1 MNYELLI
8 IGGGPAGL
16 TAGLYAARAGLKTLL
31 LEMAAPG
38 GQAASTEMIDNYPG
52 FPEGISGP
60 ELMMKFMAQAERFG
74 LESKY
79 EEVLEVNF
87 SPREK
92 IVKTVSGEYSAKA
105 AIIASGA
112 SPRELGVPGEK
123 EYRGRGVSYCATCD
137 GAFFRNKR
145 VLVVGGGD
153 AAVEEGIFLTKF
165 ASQVILAHRRDALRA
180 TKVLQDRVLANKKM
194 ELRFNTTVEEIKG
207 GRQVEMVRL
216 KEQAGKTTEEPVD
229 GVFVFVGTKPNT
241 GFLGHFVA
249 LDENRHVMTNETLG
263 ASVAGVFAAV
273 DVRSKFLR
281 QISTAVGDGAVAA
294 MAAERWLVEQ
304 SHSWRLL

>member
-1 MNYELLI
+1 MNRDLLI

-38 GQAASTEMIDNYPG
+38 GQAAVTDTIDNYPG

-74 LESKY
+74 LETRY
-79 EEVLEVNF
+79 EGVLEVNF

-92 IVKTVSGEYSAKA
+92 LVKTDGGDYVAQA
-105 AIIASGA
+105 VIIASGA

-123 EYRGRGVSYCATCD
+123 EFRGRGVSYCATCD

-165 ASQVILAHRRDALRA
+165 ASQVILVHRREALRA
-180 TKVLQDRVLANKKM
+180 TRVLQDRALANEKM
-194 ELRFNTTVEEIKG
+194 ELRFNAVVEEIRG
-207 GRQVEMVRL
+207 GRLVESVRL
-216 KEQAGKTTEEPVD
+216 KDTTTGDVLDEPID
-229 GVFVFVGTKPNT
+229 GVFIFVGTEPNT
-241 GFLGHFVA
+241 GFLGQAVT
-249 LDENRHVMTNETLG
+249 LDERGYVLTNETLG
-263 ASVAGVFAAV
+263 ASVAGVFAAG

-281 QISTAVGDGAVAA
+281 QVSTAVGDGAVAA
-294 MAAERWLVEQ
+294 MAAERWLAEQ
-304 SHSWRLL
+304 AK